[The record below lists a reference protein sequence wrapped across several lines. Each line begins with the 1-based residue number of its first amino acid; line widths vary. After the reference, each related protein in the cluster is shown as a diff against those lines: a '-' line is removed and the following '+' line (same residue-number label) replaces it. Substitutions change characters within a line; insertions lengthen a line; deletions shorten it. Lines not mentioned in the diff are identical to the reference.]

1 MPAIVVY
8 LLLIVLALISC
19 IFFYIPPK
27 NWFNLKVAKEEG
39 WGTLVILAIGMS
51 TSLLC
56 FVFSKLLFSALC
68 LSISSGIVEY
78 NILINNVYWYGSELL
93 SPFGNLKYPIAYFG
107 LHTAAYFTGL
117 YAVLYCL
124 SKLNITS
131 SYNLAHDRLKLQF
144 MCLGLFMF
152 FETLLYVSYPFQTF
166 DNGWRI
172 FHNFFAVFLGRLHFT
187 ACLFIAAWL
196 RFHYSWVK
204 MALEAKVL
212 SVEVKWLS
220 KIFESPKNMLLFF
233 IGLGM
238 LFLLPAYLRLYS
250 MSNFGLFLAVVFNG
264 TLLFIFWRWVSPAMY
279 HLIRFI
285 TDFEK
290 RKLL

>member
-1 MPAIVVY
+1 M
-8 LLLIVLALISC
+8 L
-19 IFFYIPPK
+19 FYIPRE

-39 WGTLVILAIGMS
+39 LGTLVILIIGMS

-68 LSISSGIVEY
+68 LSISSGIIEY
-78 NILINNVYWYGSELL
+78 NILINNVYWYGSEML

-107 LHTAAYFTGL
+107 LHTASYFTGL

-166 DNGWRI
+166 ASGWRI
-172 FHNFFAVFLGRLHFT
+172 FHNFFAVFLGRIHFT

-196 RFHYSWVK
+196 RFHYPWVK
-204 MALEAKVL
+204 MALNSEVL
-212 SVEVKWLS
+212 SIRHKWLS
-220 KIFESPKNMLLFF
+220 KVFSTPKNMVLFF
-233 IGLGM
+233 VGLSM
-238 LFLLPAYLRLYS
+238 LFLLPAYLRLYAVAS
-250 MSNFGLFLAVVFNG
+250 VGLFLGIAVNG
-264 TLLFIFWRWVSPAMY
+264 ILLFIFWRWVSPAIY
-279 HLIRFI
+279 QLIRFI